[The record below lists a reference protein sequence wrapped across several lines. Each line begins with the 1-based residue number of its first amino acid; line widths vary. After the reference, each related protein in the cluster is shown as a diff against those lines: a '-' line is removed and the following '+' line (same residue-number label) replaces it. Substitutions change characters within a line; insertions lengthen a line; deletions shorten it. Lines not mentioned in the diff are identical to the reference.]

1 MKGLPPAEVAA
12 RVTQLLDLV
21 GLAGKADRSIQ
32 TLSGGEQQRV
42 ALARALAPEPKLL
55 LLDEPLG
62 ALDRSLRERLVVEL
76 QRLFRELGQTVVAV
90 THDQLEA
97 FTLADRIVVLHRGA
111 VARVGTPAEVWDDP
125 RSLEVA
131 ELLGFANLALLRRDG
146 ADLVTPWGTI
156 PVGGQAVEGAD
167 AVLIRPGGVHLHPGG
182 TQSGTVASRPFGGAR
197 STLVIDVPGPP
208 PRGRHGPRP
217 A

>member
-21 GLAGKADRSIQ
+21 GLPGKADRSIQ

-90 THDQLEA
+90 THDQPEA
-97 FTLADRIVVLHRGA
+97 FTLADRTVVLHRGA
-111 VARVGTPAEVWDDP
+111 VRSEERRVGKEGGSTC
-125 RSLEVA
+125 RSRWV
-131 ELLGFANLALLRRDG
+131 
-146 ADLVTPWGTI
+146 
-156 PVGGQAVEGAD
+156 PV
-167 AVLIRPGGVHLHPGG
+167 H
-182 TQSGTVASRPFGGAR
+182 
-197 STLVIDVPGPP
+197 
-208 PRGRHGPRP
+208 
-217 A
+217 

>member
-76 QRLFRELGQTVVAV
+76 QRLFRELGQTGVAV
-90 THDQLEA
+90 THEIGRA
-97 FTLADRIVVLHRGA
+97 
-111 VARVGTPAEVWDDP
+111 WC
-125 RSLEVA
+125 
-131 ELLGFANLALLRRDG
+131 
-146 ADLVTPWGTI
+146 
-156 PVGGQAVEGAD
+156 GGRECTYG
-167 AVLIRPGGVHLHPGG
+167 
-182 TQSGTVASRPFGGAR
+182 
-197 STLVIDVPGPP
+197 
-208 PRGRHGPRP
+208 
-217 A
+217 